1 MLPGET
7 MSSSG
12 LSVNAESDLLPEPS
26 VLLVEDDPDVASTI
40 RRYIERNGIRV
51 DWARTGAEAIQLKE
65 SVKPDIVL
73 VDLTLP
79 DVDGSQL
86 VKKFAAQR
94 DCGVIV
100 VSGRSDEIE
109 RIVGIEQGADD
120 YVTKPVPLREL
131 LARIRAVHRRA
142 ARAAVAQGAGVGES
156 QPLPTQATEI
166 MLGTTRVDLR
176 RRTAVSAQQTPI
188 HLTSAEFAALEQ
200 LVEAMPEPVSR
211 EKICSHALRRAFH
224 VEDRGVDQLILG
236 LRRKLFSDDAALS
249 VIVSVRGQGYAIA
262 GDRELLAVR
271 PTR

>member
-1 MLPGET
+1 M
-7 MSSSG
+7 
-12 LSVNAESDLLPEPS
+12 
-26 VLLVEDDPDVASTI
+26 LLVEDDPDVASTI
-40 RRYIERNGIRV
+40 RRYIERNGIKV
-51 DWARTGAEAIQLKE
+51 DWARNGAEAIQLKE
-65 SVKPDIVL
+65 SAKPDIVL

-86 VKKFAAQR
+86 VKKFAAQQ

-142 ARAAVAQGAGVGES
+142 ARAAVVQAPIVAEPQQAVA
-156 QPLPTQATEI
+156 PATEI
-166 MLGTTRVDLR
+166 MLGSTRVDLR
-176 RRTAVSAQQTPI
+176 RRTAMSAQQTPI
-188 HLTSAEFAALEQ
+188 HLTSAEFSALEQ

-236 LRRKLFSDDAALS
+236 LRRKLFADNIALS

-271 PTR
+271 PA

>member
-1 MLPGET
+1 MSATSLPAT
-7 MSSSG
+7 PD
-12 LSVNAESDLLPEPS
+12 SDLLAEPT
-26 VLLVEDDPDVASTI
+26 VLLVEDDHDVASTI
-40 RRYIERNGIRV
+40 RRYIERAGIKV
-51 DWARTGAEAIQLKE
+51 GWARNGAEAIQLKE
-65 SVKPDIVL
+65 SMRPDIVL

-86 VKKFAAQR
+86 VKRFAAQH

-142 ARAAVAQGAGVGES
+142 ARAAMTQPAVAEPSPPPA
-156 QPLPTQATEI
+156 QATEI
-166 MLGTTRVDLR
+166 MLGSTRVDLR
-176 RRTAVSAQQTPI
+176 RRIAVNAQQAAI

-211 EKICSHALRRAFH
+211 EKICGHALRRTFH

-236 LRRKLFSDDAALS
+236 LRRKLFADDIALS

-262 GDRELLAVR
+262 GDRELMAVR
-271 PTR
+271 PGA

>member
-1 MLPGET
+1 MFMSASSLPA
-7 MSSSG
+7 SPD
-12 LSVNAESDLLPEPS
+12 SDLLPEPT
-26 VLLVEDDPDVASTI
+26 VLLVEDDHDVASTI
-40 RRYIERNGIRV
+40 RRFIERAGIKV
-51 DWARTGAEAIQLKE
+51 AWARTGAEAIHLKE
-65 SVKPDIVL
+65 TTRPDVVL

-86 VKKFAAQR
+86 VKKFAAQQ
-94 DCGVIV
+94 DCGIIV

-120 YVTKPVPLREL
+120 YVSKPVPLREL

-142 ARAAVAQGAGVGES
+142 ARAAIAQPQPVE
-156 QPLPTQATEI
+156 PLPPPVQSSEI

-176 RRTAVSAQQTPI
+176 RRTAVNAQQAPV

-211 EKICSHALRRAFH
+211 EKICNHALRRAFH

-236 LRRKLFSDDAALS
+236 LRRKLFADDIALS

-271 PTR
+271 PRH